1 MINLVEPNRNEDP
14 LEPKWTN
21 ASKHAIKY
29 AVGHENPTL
38 TTAKMQLDPAF
49 EFTVGDGGK
58 DSGRGLLLTY
68 VGDEECKIARPIID
82 VGINWKHVKHL
93 SIFDVFIR
101 KDDFYYW
108 QIATKLVPGKM
119 KKASPAKRDF
129 RWYWKA
135 PKLHL
140 CNVLNTSDW
149 NGTDKKATVES
160 QILLGE
166 DDKLHLQYWCLMDF
180 GNLGVRSFQAVDNH
194 RLAQLEVKTE
204 QGKTP
209 SPYED
214 TPDPVSD
221 RGKRLAR
228 VEVKFGDLH
237 HTFICGRRG
246 LVGGFRMRHEASDRM
261 ITRYVVD
268 LRQDK
273 EGSVTLWHVPPT
285 PYQGEQLD
293 ESLAGTIPTKID
305 MAFLRAVS
313 KVNVKEVVPA
323 RVARKHFEYWNPQME
338 ESDDGSGDETLASVK
353 AAKIKAA
360 EEKKNSTEE
369 PTKSSSSATK
379 DDASVKGVLG
389 PADKEDD
396 ADADGYVTVI
406 SPGGTPTKRLP
417 APPGEGYAIRTYG
430 IEPRSTQDRST
441 TKVFPGSYESP
452 PPKKRKLSH
461 DHDVRSTMEPYSKTA
476 PQTQAEALT
485 QAQAEVLRYKTGFT
499 QLVEMC
505 RDLVR
510 ENTRLTNLTQ
520 TVQAGTS
527 QLAEESAR
535 VQYWRDVAQRESKSA
550 EAARKSAEAV
560 RSSAAASVRQL
571 EAQLLDT
578 VNTYNAERTA
588 WPQHLE
594 RSFSSASQ
602 SWERAQQAT
611 SMLLGSQMMGGSVG
625 MAQPQFPRLGM
636 SSPMAQP
643 QLPRFGMSSPR
654 LGMSSPRLGMSSPRL
669 GMPSSLP
676 MSQQS
681 WEHRGDVAVSYHPVS
696 HQMGVAE
703 PQRRLSGGQHYPS
716 GVSEVDEHR
725 GDVAVYHPVSDQMG
739 VAETQRRLSGG
750 QHYPSG
756 VSEVDESRFRSV
768 GYVQDERRVST
779 GHTSSHAPV
788 SRDGQIGGVLRR
800 NRFQIPASR
809 PVGVG
814 TGQYVEG
821 PHVANALPQPAA
833 APAAT
838 PAAALAA
845 APAAAQL
852 NKLID
857 FVTDK

>member
-1 MINLVEPNRNEDP
+1 MKPTKFTTGGQPKRKVINLLEPDRNEDP

-29 AVGHENPTL
+29 AVGHEHPTL

-49 EFTVGDGGK
+49 EFTVGNGGK

-82 VGINWKHVKHL
+82 VGIHWKHVKHL

-221 RGKRLAR
+221 RGKRLAQ

-237 HTFICGRRG
+237 HTFICGRRD
-246 LVGGFRMRHEASDRM
+246 LVGGFKMRHDACDRM

-273 EGSVTLWHVPPT
+273 EGSVILWHVPPT

-360 EEKKNSTEE
+360 EEKNKSTEE
-369 PTKSSSSATK
+369 PTKSSSSATKDDASVKGVLGPAESATK

-406 SPGGTPTKRLP
+406 SPGGTPTKKLP

-461 DHDVRSTMEPYSKTA
+461 DHDVCSTTETYSKTA

-588 WPQHLE
+588 WSQHLE

-716 GVSEVDEHR
+716 GVSEVDE
-725 GDVAVYHPVSDQMG
+725 
-739 VAETQRRLSGG
+739 
-750 QHYPSG
+750 
-756 VSEVDESRFRSV
+756 SRFRSV

-788 SRDGQIGGVLRR
+788 SRDGQSQIDGVMRR
-800 NRFQIPASR
+800 NRFQIPTSR
-809 PVGVG
+809 PVRDR

-821 PHVANALPQPAA
+821 PDVANALPQPAA

-845 APAAAQL
+845 APATAKL
-852 NKLID
+852 NELLQYVNNK
-857 FVTDK
+857 